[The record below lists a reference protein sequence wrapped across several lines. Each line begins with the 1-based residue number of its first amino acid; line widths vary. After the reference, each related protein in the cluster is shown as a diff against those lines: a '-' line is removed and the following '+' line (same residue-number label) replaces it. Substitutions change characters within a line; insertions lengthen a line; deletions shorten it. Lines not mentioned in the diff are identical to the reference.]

1 MKNKRK
7 VFTSLVAAVLALV
20 MMGTL
25 VITAAPVPQVS
36 AEKSATQIQTE
47 IDQLEKE
54 MAELDKEIDGLQ
66 AKYDEN
72 MSEIE
77 RLVEQKSVIDRE
89 IALLYDKMTN
99 INDQIAYYSNQIAQ
113 KQAELDEAMARLEQ
127 LKLDYKDRIRAM
139 EENGNL
145 SYWEVVF
152 QANDFSDLLD
162 RLNMVEEIDR
172 ADRQRLEEIRTAA
185 EDVERTKTELQVE
198 KSNLEDVRAELEVTQ
213 KELEAKQKETDD
225 LLQQLLDKGVEYEK
239 YIEEQEKKAAELA
252 GEIDEREGLLDE
264 IERKAYEEWL
274 ATQKPANG
282 NGSSTG
288 SNNVNGTT
296 WIVPINYT
304 YFSSPYGG
312 RIHPIE
318 GIWKQHNGVD
328 LSAPTGTPIYAARSG
343 VVYYR
348 GWWGTGGNTIAI
360 NHQDGYIS
368 RYLHMSSF
376 AVENGAW
383 VAQGQVIGYCG
394 STGGSTGPHLH
405 FEMQYNG
412 SYVNPADYIYLR

>member
-1 MKNKRK
+1 MKNKK
-7 VFTSLVAAVLALV
+7 KLFSSLVAAVLALV

-25 VITAAPVPQVS
+25 LATAVPVPQVS
-36 AEKSATQIQTE
+36 ADNATDIQEE
-47 IDQLEKE
+47 IDRLEREK
-54 MAELDKEIDGLQ
+54 AELDKEISGLQ
-66 AKYDEN
+66 AQYDEN

-77 RLVEQKSVIDRE
+77 KLVAQKSVIDQE
-89 IALLYDKMTN
+89 IALLHDKMNKTN
-99 INDQIAYYSNQIAQ
+99 EQIAFYSTQIAE
-113 KQAELDEAMARLEQ
+113 KQAELDESMARLET

-185 EDVERTKTELQVE
+185 EAVERTKTELQLE
-198 KSNLEDVRAELEVTQ
+198 KASLEEVRTELEQTE
-213 KELEAKQKETDD
+213 KELEGKQKETDA
-225 LLQQLLDKGVEYEK
+225 LLQQLLDKGIEYEK
-239 YIEEQEKKAAELA
+239 YIEEQELKAAELMDQ
-252 GEIDEREGLLDE
+252 IDANQGKLDE
-264 IERKAYEEWL
+264 IERQKYEEWL

-282 NGSSTG
+282 NGGSTG

-304 YFSSPYGG
+304 YFSSPFGY
-312 RIHPIE
+312 RVHPI
-318 GIWKQHNGVD
+318 GGDWRMHNGVD
-328 LSAPTGTPIYAARSG
+328 LSAPSGTPIYAARSG

-368 RYLHMSSF
+368 RYLHMESF
-376 AVENGAW
+376 AVQNGAW

-394 STGGSTGPHLH
+394 TTGGSTGPHLH
-405 FEMQYNG
+405 FEIEYNG